1 MTKRPSPTRPARPA
15 RLGEAAGLLPLL
27 GFFLWMPPMI
37 GLFRGPGR
45 ILDIPL
51 IIVWLFGVWLG
62 LIVAALWLARRLVSD
77 EGPEEQEDTGAAPD
91 SGPTAPDRPDAWNA
105 LG

>member
-1 MTKRPSPTRPARPA
+1 
-15 RLGEAAGLLPLL
+15 
-27 GFFLWMPPMI
+27 MI

-62 LIVAALWLARRLVSD
+62 LIVGALWLARRLVSD
-77 EGPEEQEDTGAAPD
+77 EGPEEQEDTGVAPD
-91 SGPTAPDRPDAWNA
+91 SGPTGPDHPGARDAR
-105 LG
+105 G